1 MSSITRLYYRYWPS
15 HIFGELLSKR
25 WAESLIP
32 FFILVIVIS
41 ALAQLIDNYLGAGS
55 IANTAREFS
64 EFGFIALGLAV
75 VVIAGGID
83 LSIGS
88 IFALANILLQIFLQT
103 LNWPLPL
110 AIGAVLVIGGALGA
124 VNGFLIGYLKL
135 RAFLTTLVT
144 LIIFRSF
151 VEILNLNYSVAV
163 ASGIYQSDA
172 WDFFSFGNVFGLPF
186 NTLVLIVCA
195 LLCHIALSRTRIG
208 WHIQAIGGSRRAAYN
223 AGINVKATL
232 FSTYVFSGV
241 MCAAAGVF
249 YAARLSNTGGDV
261 GTALEVNILTGIVLG
276 GVSLGGGKGT
286 IARALMG
293 ALIVFALTNG
303 LVRLGV
309 SGGGS
314 SIAVGLLLIAAVG
327 FDVKYQKNRHK
338 LIDRVYV
345 SPTLLELPP
354 CPDTRPGAGQPWQ
367 FNDRLRAVE
376 IIGLGQVEGPE
387 DVIVDRNDNLYCGTR
402 KGEVLRFSGPGFA
415 KRELV
420 ARIGGRPL
428 GLAFDRDDNL
438 VTCVAGMGL
447 YCITPGGEVRKLT
460 DETNR
465 SWRSINDDSRLRLA
479 DDLDIAPDGKMYFS
493 EATTRYEI
501 HNWPVDGLEGRGN
514 GRIICYD
521 SVNNTTRTLLRG
533 LVFPNGVCVAH
544 DAECVYFAE
553 TWACRV
559 SRYWLQGPKAGK
571 VEIVINDL
579 PGYPD
584 NINRASDGTYW
595 LALVGM
601 RTPAYD
607 LAMRHP
613 QFRKRLAKRLPPDE
627 WLYPNINTGCIL
639 KFTADGTVLETMWDQ
654 GGENHPMISSIR
666 EHRGYLY
673 IGGVSNNRI
682 GRLKLDGADPN
693 WVAHDAYWGRHH
705 A

>member
-1 MSSITRLYYRYWPS
+1 MTTLRRYYYRYWPA
-15 HIFGELLSKR
+15 HVFGELLSKR

-32 FFILVIVIS
+32 FSILMIVVGL
-41 ALAQLIDNYLGAGS
+41 LAQLIDGYLGAAS
-55 IANTAREFS
+55 IANTGREFA

-88 IFALANILLQIFLQT
+88 IFALTNIAMQVLLQVFG
-103 LNWPLPL
+103 WSLP
-110 AIGAVLVIGGALGA
+110 AATAAVLVTGALLGA
-124 VNGFLIGYLKL
+124 VNGVLIGYLRL

-144 LIIFRSF
+144 LIVFRSG
-151 VEILNLNYSVAV
+151 VEILNLNYAVDVAYG
-163 ASGIYQSDA
+163 AYQSPA
-172 WDFFSFGNVFGLPF
+172 WDFFSFGSVAGIPF
-186 NTLVLIVCA
+186 NVLVLIVTA
-195 LLCHIALSRTRIG
+195 AMCHFALSRARLG

-223 AGINVKATL
+223 AGIDVRSVQ
-232 FSTYVFSGV
+232 FITYVFSGL
-241 MCAAAGVF
+241 MCAVAGIF
-249 YAARLSNTGGDV
+249 YAARLNNTGGDV
-261 GTALEVNILTGIVLG
+261 GTMLEVTALTGIVLG
-276 GVSLGGGKGT
+276 GISLGGGKGT

-293 ALIVFALTNG
+293 ALIIFAVTNG

-309 SGGGS
+309 SGGGNS
-314 SIAVGLLLIAAVG
+314 VAVGLLLIAAVA

-338 LIDRVYV
+338 LIDKVYV

-354 CPDTRPGAGQPWQ
+354 YVDTRAGSGEPWQ
-367 FNDRLRAVE
+367 LNDRLRAVE
-376 IIGLGQVEGPE
+376 LIGLGEVEGPE
-387 DVIVDRNDNLYCGTR
+387 DVILGRDDCLYCGTR

-415 KRELV
+415 KRELL

-438 VTCVAGMGL
+438 LTCVAGMGL
-447 YCITPGGEVRKLT
+447 YAVTPSGEVRKLT

-465 SWRSINDDSRLRLA
+465 SWRSVTDDSRLRLA
-479 DDLDIAPDGKMYFS
+479 DDLDIAPDGKVYFS
-493 EATTRYEI
+493 EATVRYEI

-521 SVNNTTRTLLRG
+521 PANGSTRTLLRG
-533 LVFPNGVCVAH
+533 LVFPNGVCLSH
-544 DAECVYFAE
+544 DADSLYFAE

-559 SRYWLQGPKAGK
+559 TRYWLRGPKAGQSEL
-571 VEIVINDL
+571 VLDL

-601 RTPAYD
+601 RTPAFD
-607 LAMRHP
+607 LAMINPRFRH
-613 QFRKRLAKRLPPDE
+613 RLVKRLPPDE

-639 KFTADGTVLETMWDQ
+639 KFDETGRVLETLWDQ
-654 GGENHPMISSIR
+654 GGANHPMISSVR

-682 GRLKLDGADPN
+682 GRLKLEGVDPD
-693 WVAHDAYWGRHH
+693 WVAHDYYWGRHRV
-705 A
+705 